1 MAETTGTAKTIDQ
14 LPTKS
19 NILETDYFPID
30 DGAQSYKVTWGELLK
45 KTGGIKS
52 VETTDNS
59 IVMTMNDGT
68 TITITTSDPNKQDK
82 LTWDTT
88 PTSNSTNPVT
98 SGGIYLA
105 INAVKSDVADNSA
118 AIDANASEIQVNKTA
133 ITLLNSDKTTEGSVA
148 YQVTQAIAELIA
160 DAPASL
166 DTLKEIADWITQ
178 HSDDAAAMNTQ
189 ILANKKNIEAE
200 VTRAE
205 AAETANAN
213 AISALGLEVVNGC
226 LCAVYEE

>member
-1 MAETTGTAKTIDQ
+1 MAESTGTAKTIDQ

-52 VETTDNS
+52 AETTNNS

-105 INAVKSDVADNSA
+105 INVVKSDVADNST

-133 ITLLNSDKTTEGSVA
+133 IALLNSDKTTEGSVA

-160 DAPASL
+160 DAPALSL
-166 DTLKEIADWITQ
+166 IHI
-178 HSDDAAAMNTQ
+178 
-189 ILANKKNIEAE
+189 
-200 VTRAE
+200 
-205 AAETANAN
+205 
-213 AISALGLEVVNGC
+213 
-226 LCAVYEE
+226 